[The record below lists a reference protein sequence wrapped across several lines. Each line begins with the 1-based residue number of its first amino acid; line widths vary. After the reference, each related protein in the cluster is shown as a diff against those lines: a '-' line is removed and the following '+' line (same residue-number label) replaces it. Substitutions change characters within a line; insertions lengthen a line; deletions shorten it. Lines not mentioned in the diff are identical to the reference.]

1 MTAPEDLLESL
12 LGAGTPDDRAIKW
25 AAFLEHCSPA
35 LLHAAR
41 AMGGGH
47 DLVMD
52 RYTFIIDALERDDF
66 RRLRCY
72 LTEGRGALTTWLLV
86 VARRLCFDHHRHRYG
101 RAQANGDAAVA
112 RRSARRQLTDLL
124 GSELGLAKLEGSD
137 ARPDE
142 QVQRAERDSALTEA
156 LRRLDPADRLL
167 LRLRFAEDL
176 SAGEIARVLDRSSP
190 FVIYRRIDKLLVSL
204 RAELMEKGVSDSVP

>member
-12 LGAGTPDDRAIKW
+12 FGATTPDDRATSW
-25 AAFLEHCSPA
+25 AAVLEHCSPA

-52 RYTFIIDALERDDF
+52 RYAFIIDALERDDF
-66 RRLRCY
+66 RRLRHY
-72 LTEGRGALTTWLLV
+72 LTEGRGAFTTWLLV

-101 RAQANGDAAVA
+101 RVQTPGEAAA
-112 RRSARRQLTDLL
+112 GRRSARRQLTDLL
-124 GSELGLAKLEGSD
+124 GNELGLATLEGSA
-137 ARPDE
+137 ARADE
-142 QVQRAERDSALTEA
+142 QLQRAERDGALTEA
-156 LRRLDPADRLL
+156 LRHLDPADRLL

-176 SAGEIARVLDRSSP
+176 SAGEIARVLERSSP
-190 FVIYRRIDKLLVSL
+190 FVIYRRIDKLLALL
-204 RAELMEKGVSDSVP
+204 RAALVEKGVSDSVP